1 MTERVRRAG
10 RRASWWA
17 ALTLLLAGAVACTAD
32 EDGSPGSQ
40 DQPGSSASDRA
51 EEPILTTVEGVSG
64 KLDRDRRADLK
75 AGVNAAV
82 DGWFEGAFLGE
93 FPRADYA
100 PAFDG
105 FTEGAREDALGDL
118 GLLSNKEIEARIE
131 TAEAGNRRVRLEVL
145 APRGEP
151 QGVTAHF
158 VLDYFTYG
166 ELEDHRRVRGSLFL
180 TPQEGEWRIFGYD
193 VIGAQNR

>member
-1 MTERVRRAG
+1 MTGRVRRA
-10 RRASWWA
+10 RRWATWWA
-17 ALTLLLAGAVACTAD
+17 ALALLLVGAVACTEA
-32 EDGSPGSQ
+32 EDSPGSQ
-40 DQPGSSASDRA
+40 DQPGSTASDPV
-51 EEPILTTVEGVSG
+51 EEPIHTTVDGVIG
-64 KLDRDRRADLK
+64 KLAKDRRADLK

-82 DGWFEGAFLGE
+82 DGWFEGAFLGD

-105 FTEGAREDALGDL
+105 FTEGARKDALGDL
-118 GLLSNKEIEARIE
+118 GLLSNKAIEARIE
-131 TAEAGNRRVRLEVL
+131 KAEAGNRRVRLEVL

-166 ELEDHRRVRGSLFL
+166 ELEDHRRVRGSLYL

>member
-1 MTERVRRAG
+1 MTGRVRRA
-10 RRASWWA
+10 RRSGTWLA
-17 ALTLLLAGAVACTAD
+17 ALMLLLVGAVACTDDGDSSPESQDEPGSTASDPAD
-32 EDGSPGSQ
+32 E
-40 DQPGSSASDRA
+40 A
-51 EEPILTTVEGVSG
+51 IHTTVEGVIG
-64 KLDRDRRADLK
+64 KLARDRRADLK

-82 DGWFEGAFLGE
+82 DGWFEGAFLGD

-118 GLLSNKEIEARIE
+118 ALLSNKEIEARIE
-131 TAEAGNRRVRLEVL
+131 NAEAGNRRVRLEVL

-158 VLDYFTYG
+158 VLDFFTYG
-166 ELEDHRRVRGSLFL
+166 ELEDHRRVRGSLYL
-180 TPQEGEWRIFGYD
+180 TPQEGTWRIFGYD